1 MRIAIVASTDAYWTP
16 LYARHFA
23 AAGHE
28 VRVFSLTPDSL
39 DAPDVDVVHVCG
51 RRPPLLPNVLWF
63 LAQVPSMRGH
73 LRRHAPDV
81 VFATYMSSN
90 GMVAAL
96 SWNGPLVVSGHGG
109 DLLRQAGHLPGGP
122 WLHRHMMRFE
132 CGRAAATHVVA
143 EEMVETLT
151 GYGVP
156 RERIS
161 CFPLGVDVSQFER
174 CAPAPATAT
183 PHVVCTR
190 RQEPVYANEV
200 IVEAL
205 AILRD
210 RGCDVH
216 FTFVGGGVLLDE
228 RMAQVNARGL
238 DDRVSFTGQVPAE
251 QVRAILRSA
260 HVYVSASTSDGTSS
274 SLLEALLC
282 GAFPVVTRI
291 RANAPWI
298 EDGITGLSF
307 EIGDARGL
315 AAAIE
320 RAVRDPSLRASA
332 AERNRAVAEQKG
344 NLQVTMARTLAMLE
358 AVRRAAPP
366 AAGQRTVRRRNTSK
380 NGLVGAGTAV
390 VRPAGTGA
398 GAGRIGIETGPPS

>member
-23 AAGHE
+23 AAGHD
-28 VRVFSLTPDSL
+28 VRVFSLTPDPL
-39 DAPDVDVVHVCG
+39 DAPDIDLVHVCG
-51 RRPPLLPNVLWF
+51 PRPSGVPAIVWF
-63 LAQVPSMRGH
+63 LAQVPRMRRQ
-73 LRRHAPDV
+73 LRRYAPDV

-96 SWNGPLVVSGHGG
+96 SWGGPLVVSGHGG

-132 CGRAAATHVVA
+132 CARAAAVHVVA

-174 CAPAPATAT
+174 CAPAQAAAT

-190 RQEPVYANEV
+190 RQEPVYANDV
-200 IVEAL
+200 IVDAL

-210 RGCDVH
+210 RGFDVH
-216 FTFVGGGVLLDE
+216 CTFVGGGVLLKE
-228 RMAQVNARGL
+228 RGAQVNARGL
-238 DDRVSFTGQVPAE
+238 DDRVTFTGQVRPDE
-251 QVRAILRSA
+251 VRAILRSA

-274 SLLEALLC
+274 SLLEAMLC
-282 GAFPVVTRI
+282 GAVPVVTRI

-298 EDGITGLSF
+298 EEGVTGLSF
-307 EIGDARGL
+307 EIGDAPGL

-320 RAVRDPSLRASA
+320 RAARDTTLRTSA
-332 AERNRAVAEQKG
+332 AERNRALVERKG
-344 NLQVTMARTLAMLE
+344 SLQVTMTRTLAML
-358 AVRRAAPP
+358 AAARGSGPTAARQRRT
-366 AAGQRTVRRRNTSK
+366 RSRSTSK
-380 NGLVGAGTAV
+380 NGLVAAGTAV
-390 VRPAGTGA
+390 ARPIGTA
-398 GAGRIGIETGPPS
+398 PGAGRIGISTGRPS